1 MPKKMYDID
10 LSEVHAELG
19 RRDFAHFVQL
29 MRPQYQLVWYHH
41 RICEAIQAWEESP
54 KPYHLIL
61 SMPPGHAKSE
71 YAKLAMAWISTRDR
85 TMRSIYASYGQDIA
99 DQQLHDVQAILDS
112 DEYLAYYEPA
122 LNAKR
127 AVSDASRGA
136 KRTSNYAELLGGGG
150 WIKSVGR
157 GGGLT
162 GFRVDRGFVD
172 DLLKDDVE
180 ARSATTRDAAW
191 SWITRVLMTRKRP
204 SRPLRLMVIA
214 TRWHLDDPTGRLLQ
228 AMPDRCME
236 LRFEALRSDMSDPD
250 DPREEGEELWP
261 AVASREALEEMREVD
276 PYGFKALYQQRPVP
290 SSGTLFDAT
299 WLRRHEAVPACP
311 GRWMQSWDC
320 RHGGKGAGSS
330 YAVGQLWF
338 IPDHEQIAYLA
349 DQVRGRWSP
358 EETLEVFDR
367 MQADPTWRRATARL
381 IEEKADG
388 VMLLSLRGRAYPGM
402 LPIKPTADKEAR
414 ARLVQPIVRAGGV
427 SVPTRAHWLADW
439 LEEVVTFPG
448 AANDDQVDAKTQ
460 LLAYAFAPDPK
471 DKAQAARETWA
482 AMMG

>member
-1 MPKKMYDID
+1 MYDID

-19 RRDFAHFVQL
+19 RRDFEYFVRL
-29 MRPQYQLVWYHH
+29 MRPQYQLVWYHE
-41 RICEAIQAWEESP
+41 RICAAIQAWEESP

-85 TMRSIYASYGQDIA
+85 TMQSIYASYGQDLA

-112 DEYLAYYEPA
+112 DEYLTYYDPA
-122 LNAKR
+122 LNDKR

-136 KRTSNYAELLGGGG
+136 KRTGNYAELLGGGG

-172 DLLKDDVE
+172 DLLKDDIE
-180 ARSATTRDAAW
+180 ARSGTTRDAAW

-204 SRPLRLMVIA
+204 QRPLRLLVIA
-214 TRWHLDDPTGRLLQ
+214 TRWHLDDPTGRLLA
-228 AMPDRCME
+228 AMPDRCVE
-236 LRFEALRSDMSDPD
+236 LRFEALRTDMSDPD
-250 DPREEGEELWP
+250 DPREEGEALWP
-261 AVASREALEEMREVD
+261 AVATQETLEEMRELD
-276 PYGFKALYQQRPVP
+276 PYGFMALYQQRPVP
-290 SSGTLFDAT
+290 ASGTLFDPT
-299 WLRRHEAVPACP
+299 WLRRHDAVPACP
-311 GRWMQSWDC
+311 GRWIQSWDC
-320 RHGGKGAGSS
+320 RHGGKGANTS

-338 IPDHEQIAYLA
+338 IPDHEQVAYLA

-367 MQADPTWRRATARL
+367 LQGDAMWKRSTARL

-388 VMLLSLRGRAYPGM
+388 VMLLSLRGRTYPGM
-402 LPIKPTADKEAR
+402 VPIKPTADKEAR
-414 ARLVQPIVRAGGV
+414 ARLVQPILRAGQV
-427 SVPTRAHWLADW
+427 MIPARAAWLADW
-439 LEEVVTFPG
+439 LDEVLNFPG
-448 AANDDQVDAKTQ
+448 AAHDDQVDAMTQ
-460 LLAYAFAPDPK
+460 LLSYAFTPSHRDPRE
-471 DKAQAARETWA
+471 AARATWSA
-482 AMMG
+482 LLS